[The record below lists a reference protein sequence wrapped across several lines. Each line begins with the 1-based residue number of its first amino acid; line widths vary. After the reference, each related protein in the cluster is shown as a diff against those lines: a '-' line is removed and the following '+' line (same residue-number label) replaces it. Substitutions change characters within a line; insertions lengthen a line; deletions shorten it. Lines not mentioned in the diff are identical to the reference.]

1 MATLRDL
8 STINSPSG
16 RGRDGLGVVLQSSPF
31 LAFMETTSGWEED
44 ATVFDWLPVAT
55 ALATIDA
62 RGIGGSYTA
71 MNAAPGTRLTG
82 QLAMHG
88 GSVDIDISHLADA
101 RRGLRD
107 VDAWF
112 AKELQVRLKAFAVG
126 YEKLLFEGTG
136 ESNQI
141 KGLRNI
147 INGSDL
153 PGFTDTT
160 RLADAQ
166 EAVGGSA
173 KSCDLTNTNNYGK
186 FIEYL
191 YAQIVKVDNPAGLVM
206 NTSLYARMWTIARKE
221 QILGETRDLFGVPVA
236 TFNGIPMIR
245 VLDGTITNSEPD
257 NDTTPKNETT
267 SLYIMSPGERRVSL
281 VTNSGLYWIDYDHV
295 DNKESGREKWE
306 IRAAWKVE
314 DPMSVLRVRNIKV

>member
-1 MATLRDL
+1 
-8 STINSPSG
+8 
-16 RGRDGLGVVLQSSPF
+16 VVLQSSPF
-31 LAFMETTSGWEED
+31 LAFLETASGWEED

-62 RGIGGSYTA
+62 RGIGGSYTPL
-71 MNAAPGTRLTG
+71 NAAPGTRLTG

-136 ESNQI
+136 QNNQI

-147 INGSDL
+147 ISGSDL
-153 PGFTDTT
+153 PGHTGTT
-160 RLADAQ
+160 RLANAQ
-166 EAVGGSA
+166 EAVGGTA
-173 KSCDLTNTNNYGK
+173 KSCDLTNANNYGK
-186 FIEYL
+186 FVEYL
-191 YAQIVKVDNPAGLVM
+191 YAQIVKVDNPLGLVM

-257 NDTTPKNETT
+257 DTDTTPKNETT
-267 SLYIMSPGERRVSL
+267 SLYIMSPGERRTSL
-281 VTNSGLYWIDYDHV
+281 VTNSGLYWMDYDHV
-295 DNKESGREKWE
+295 ENKESGREKWE
-306 IRAAWKVE
+306 IRAAWKIE